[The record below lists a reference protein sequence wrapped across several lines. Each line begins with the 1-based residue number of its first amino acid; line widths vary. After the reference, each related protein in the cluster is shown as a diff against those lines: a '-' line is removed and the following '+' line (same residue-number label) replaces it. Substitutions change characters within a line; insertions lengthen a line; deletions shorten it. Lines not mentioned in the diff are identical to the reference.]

1 MEGAVGRRAH
11 ERVRVD
17 AGWGPGVAG
26 ARCHGRQSS
35 TSLPGR
41 RRRALAARGRETRV
55 VQSLATS
62 AVTGDACLRPA
73 SAGAEGPCGPFPRRG
88 RAR

>member
-11 ERVRVD
+11 ERGARVSP
-17 AGWGPGVAG
+17 APGVTA
-26 ARCHGRQSS
+26 ARSS